1 MGTSS
6 IQPAR
11 LLLQE
16 KVVLVTGG
24 GSGIG
29 RAAALALARE
39 GAHVS
44 VVDVNAQAAE
54 ATAEEI
60 RALGRQSLA
69 LAVDVSVEAQVATMV
84 TDTVAQFGRLD
95 CAFNNA
101 GIGNSAVSAAGMK
114 ACELPLSSWQTMLDV
129 NLTGVWLCMKYE
141 LEALASGGVIVN
153 NASIAGLVGI
163 PTSGAYVVAKHGV
176 VGLTKAAAID
186 YGSLGIRVNAI
197 CPGYIDTPPVRYG
210 GAERLDELRKKNPL
224 NRLGQPEEIAEMVVW
239 LCSDRSSF
247 ATGAAIAI
255 DGGHT
260 AL

>member
-54 ATAEEI
+54 ATSEEI
-60 RALGRQSLA
+60 RALGR
-69 LAVDVSVEAQVATMV
+69 
-84 TDTVAQFGRLD
+84 LD
-95 CAFNNA
+95 CAF
-101 GIGNSAVSAAGMK
+101 
-114 ACELPLSSWQTMLDV
+114 
-129 NLTGVWLCMKYE
+129 
-141 LEALASGGVIVN
+141 N